1 MKSHLVCICKQLFS
15 PYLKNP
21 HCQLEW
27 SVGVLQ
33 SQRCNSEENNF
44 SATDLM
50 LTIQLIS
57 FHADYWAVT
66 TRTILISVLF
76 QGGGSGLLRREK
88 TLESVVRCMS
98 SVIDL
103 PLTVKTRTGVYTDKN
118 IAHTFMPKF
127 HDWGVSL
134 VTVSFYLW
142 CAILCVTVDKITLW
156 WNHLL
161 V

>member
-1 MKSHLVCICKQLFS
+1 M
-15 PYLKNP
+15 
-21 HCQLEW
+21 
-27 SVGVLQ
+27 
-33 SQRCNSEENNF
+33 
-44 SATDLM
+44 
-50 LTIQLIS
+50 
-57 FHADYWAVT
+57 T

-134 VTVSFYLW
+134 VTVSFYL
-142 CAILCVTVDKITLW
+142 
-156 WNHLL
+156 
-161 V
+161 